1 MKIYSRANA
10 TNFFSLLDKFP
21 VIATMLVHF
30 AVNAYFFHVTNTQ
43 ALQQKIGKQSFVGLT
58 IFTFIKRNLDILN
71 QLVSDIG
78 LILV

>member
-58 IFTFIKRNLDILN
+58 PRVFHAWAITNMSTF
-71 QLVSDIG
+71 
-78 LILV
+78 